1 MVAILTF
8 FGFQSVRVN
17 FPVFVRHQH
26 VCLVGVYDGT
36 KFHGL
41 FASFGEFQGVKRR
54 KKNQQASESLR
65 EKCNAQT
72 PLREN
77 LPPSPALRGRRGIG
91 ENETGIFPNATL
103 PGWILAR
110 LCVFRTLNVNVF
122 S

>member
-17 FPVFVRHQH
+17 FPIFVRHQH
-26 VCLVGVYDGT
+26 VCLVVGVYDGT

-41 FASFGEFQGVKRR
+41 FASFGESQGVKRR
-54 KKNQQASESLR
+54 EKNQQASESPR

-72 PLREN
+72 LLREN

-91 ENETGIFPNATL
+91 GK
-103 PGWILAR
+103 
-110 LCVFRTLNVNVF
+110 
-122 S
+122 